1 MIYDLFLFVIL
12 SIAKDLDGIHFY
24 VIGIL
29 SPYGRLDD
37 KMVEEWMKRKIK
49 NSVRF
54 RVFRVFRGE
63 GNSFFARFFF
73 NNLEKLYN
81 FWP

>member
-1 MIYDLFLFVIL
+1 MYDLFLFVIL
-12 SIAKDLDGIHFY
+12 SIAKDFDSIHFY

-29 SPYGRLDD
+29 SPCGRLDD

-49 NSVRF
+49 NSVR
-54 RVFRVFRGE
+54 FRVFRGE